1 MSVTQPTIQC
11 SSSPTEPAI
20 SASESPTSRICAESA
35 TGAVSLKCHDARPRP
50 RLPSVE
56 TGKPSSEQLGDLC
69 KCEVNQTICEMGRAN
84 SDPRG
89 ATRR

>member
-1 MSVTQPTIQC
+1 MQLIGKCVSHAANDSVIVEP
-11 SSSPTEPAI
+11 EPAI

-56 TGKPSSEQLGDLC
+56 TGKPSSEQLGDVC
-69 KCEVNQTICEMGRAN
+69 KCE
-84 SDPRG
+84 SDNL
-89 ATRR
+89 